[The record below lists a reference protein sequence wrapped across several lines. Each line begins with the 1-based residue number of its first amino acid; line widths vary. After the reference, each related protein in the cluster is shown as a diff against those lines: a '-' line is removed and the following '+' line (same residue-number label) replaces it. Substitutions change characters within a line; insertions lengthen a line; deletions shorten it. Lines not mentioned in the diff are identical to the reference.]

1 MGAPTQ
7 TFLRR
12 QPQMIAL
19 GLLSWLL
26 AAWQL
31 LPGDDRVGPYLALI
45 AINGLGLTT
54 AIAWL
59 LRDFLR
65 QGGLRVRDG
74 DPVTWTCLLMVL
86 LSAMTIG
93 REMTDD
99 AAEAFYL
106 GFLIVTFSPLFSRFS
121 PRLASFLIG
130 VSSAGLAFAQPQV
143 APLPY
148 LAYLLLQQAVLWR
161 LGHGNITELRATQT
175 LLVDSM
181 ANNERT
187 RIARDLHDQMGHHLV
202 ALNLQLQL
210 AGRQLGPDAEAR
222 LAPALTLVQA
232 LFADVRGT
240 VQQLRHQEHA
250 GFRQLVEDMLARIP
264 LLRFR
269 LEFDA
274 DLPLRED
281 RQAECLLRV
290 VQEGVTNALKHSAA
304 REVCIRLTE
313 SDGNL
318 CLAVQDDG
326 GRPRGGLPEGGRQ
339 GLRGLRE
346 RLEALGG
353 SLRADPT
360 EAGFRLEARLPRG
373 AWA

>member
-1 MGAPTQ
+1 MP
-7 TFLRR
+7 
-12 QPQMIAL
+12 
-19 GLLSWLL
+19 
-26 AAWQL
+26 
-31 LPGDDRVGPYLALI
+31 
-45 AINGLGLTT
+45 GLTT

-65 QGGLRVRDG
+65 QGGWRVRDG
-74 DPVTWTCLLMVL
+74 DPVTWACLLMVQ

-121 PRLASFLIG
+121 PRLAGFLIG
-130 VSSAGLAFAQPQV
+130 LSSAGLAFAQTQV

-161 LGHGNITELRATQT
+161 LGHGNITELRAHQHTAAAMAQLRATQT

-240 VQQLRHQEHA
+240 VQQLRHQENA

-353 SLRADPT
+353 SLRAAPT